1 MAFGLLLLCHTHFN
15 YSTISYLIVYAT
27 PFNKVKF
34 GNKPYGKA
42 GSPPLP
48 VTTKEIA
55 VEEEEILSFER
66 F

>member
-1 MAFGLLLLCHTHFN
+1 M
-15 YSTISYLIVYAT
+15 YVIVYAT

-34 GNKPYGKA
+34 GNKKYEKTGS
-42 GSPPLP
+42 SPPP
-48 VTTKEIA
+48 VTKEMV